1 MPAVMK
7 RTRGSRI
14 PSVKARLSGAKSLQ
28 VFSFAPRLSCEQVKT
43 NVTEE
48 NCGAGAE
55 LGFSGSSVDGLSSVS
70 AKIMADRLGDRTT
83 SSVQLNLQH
92 RF

>member
-1 MPAVMK
+1 M
-7 RTRGSRI
+7 
-14 PSVKARLSGAKSLQ
+14 Q
-28 VFSFAPRLSCEQVKT
+28 VFTFVPQLSCEQVKAT
-43 NVTEE
+43 VTEE

-55 LGFSGSSVDGLSSVS
+55 FGFSGSSVDGLSSVS

>member
-1 MPAVMK
+1 
-7 RTRGSRI
+7 
-14 PSVKARLSGAKSLQ
+14 
-28 VFSFAPRLSCEQVKT
+28 
-43 NVTEE
+43 VTEE

-55 LGFSGSSVDGLSSVS
+55 FGFSGSSLDGLSSVS
-70 AKIMADRLGDRTT
+70 AKIMADRLGDRTI